1 MKIVWRELNLNNQK
15 VQAQITINE
24 EGDRTLLRTLYLDW
38 KNLNDRLKQIGT
50 RGINLPETISENAF
64 CIFFRDCFRVVKV
77 KGMKCSFDAVNT
89 KTGDR
94 IQIKASSVGSDLT
107 SLGPKSEWDK
117 LFFLD
122 FSQGNGVFKVYEIK
136 PEWVYGHN
144 VSKTQTFKEQ
154 QDQGRRPRFSII
166 DNIIKPKDLKPI
178 KILKL

>member
-1 MKIVWRELNLNNQK
+1 
-15 VQAQITINE
+15 
-24 EGDRTLLRTLYLDW
+24 
-38 KNLNDRLKQIGT
+38 
-50 RGINLPETISENAF
+50 
-64 CIFFRDCFRVVKV
+64 
-77 KGMKCSFDAVNT
+77 MKCSFDAVNT
-89 KTGDR
+89 KTGKR

-107 SLGPKSEWDK
+107 SFGPKSEWDE